1 MEKIIEIKQWLAGDQ
16 SFDSGLALY
25 AKHSRNKQM
34 LKTIMRRKS
43 IDKLVWELQTLAGIP
58 AISKTKAK
66 VYKATK
72 QPVVLPSQ
80 TNEPIQPKEK
90 QRIII
95 DDGRIK
101 YEDLPPEGKSYYDEI
116 RTTYKEIRAIHEKM
130 KQSTEDKER
139 AHYRTQ
145 LIKRDDKVR
154 ENWKK
159 LDSLGI

>member
-16 SFDSGLALY
+16 SFQSGLALY
-25 AKHSRNKQM
+25 MKHSRNKQV
-34 LKTIMRRKS
+34 LKTIIRRKS
-43 IDKLVWELQTLAGIP
+43 LERLVWELQSLAGIP
-58 AISKTKAK
+58 AINKTKAK
-66 VYKATK
+66 IDKPVK
-72 QPVVLPSQ
+72 QSVALPSQ
-80 TNEPIQPKEK
+80 ETQPNQPKEK
-90 QRIII
+90 QRIVI

-139 AHYRTQ
+139 AHYRAQ

-154 ENWKK
+154 ESWKK
-159 LDSLGI
+159 LDSLGV